1 MTVHGELDALEVD
14 ERPWLCVR
22 VRDRG
27 RGMSADE
34 VASCFGKGQAASKA
48 AGGGTG
54 LGLYLSRAFAELL
67 GGTLRVAET
76 HPGGGSVFE
85 LRIPVRVLTADEVAA
100 VTAAQEELAAAAAED
115 ARAARHRVSAAAAAA
130 AAGVTTAAAAD
141 DAVVLVSPCSSTSS
155 GGSTKSHF
163 HVLLAD
169 DHMLNLRLVSRLLQ
183 LQGFDVTSV
192 ADGSTALDVLRS
204 NALAQ
209 AAGSAGPVSIADA
222 TPFDLAIL
230 DMNMPGARFGY
241 RGPPGAR
248 ADRPRDIHSA
258 SAGMSGPDVAAAF
271 RRFEAESM
279 PGAMRLPII
288 ALTANVRGL
297 IADDVCVLTRCLR
310 RSWRS
315 TPPSAPPPECAC
327 LAPASPLQSRR

>member
-1 MTVHGELDALEVD
+1 VTVHAELQPPDVLQPPDALPPPDALEIE

-27 RGMSADE
+27 RGMSADDM
-34 VASCFGKGQAASKA
+34 ASCFGKGQAASKA

-54 LGLYLSRAFAELL
+54 LGLYLSRAFAELM
-67 GGTLRVAET
+67 GGTLRVAESR
-76 HPGGGSVFE
+76 PGGGSVFE

-100 VTAAQEELAAAAAED
+100 VTAAQEELDAAAAVD
-115 ARAARHRVSAAAAAA
+115 ARAARHRVTAAAAAA
-130 AAGVTTAAAAD
+130 AAGITTAAD
-141 DAVVLVSPCSSTSS
+141 DAAVPVSPCSSTSS
-155 GGSTKSHF
+155 GGSSKSRF

-183 LQGFDVTSV
+183 LQGFDVTAV

-209 AAGSAGPVSIADA
+209 AAGSVAAPVSLADA

-230 DMNMPGARFGY
+230 DMNMP
-241 RGPPGAR
+241 
-248 ADRPRDIHSA
+248 
-258 SAGMSGPDVAAAF
+258 GMSGPDVAAAF

-279 PGAMRLPII
+279 TGVMRLPII
-288 ALTANVRGL
+288 ALTANVRAL
-297 IADDVCVLTRCLR
+297 TTDVPICVLTSASAGHGGAR
-310 RSWRS
+310 R
-315 TPPSAPPPECAC
+315 
-327 LAPASPLQSRR
+327 